1 MHIIEAQQGYTA
13 EETSGWICSW
23 ITQDRCKT
31 SGHRSTSL
39 IPKRAACLSKH
50 TLLIKSSMSWR
61 KRLITVDT
69 ITSRNTLNSQLD
81 KSLELAAVTPL
92 PECSLP
98 RPAFQPFADT
108 HSHFILWLSTSQNAR
123 AELLGEKGQ
132 IPPLGVLHAEADPAP
147 LCAPAALPKAHGREQ
162 DRFGTSRFSILSLG
176 LYWTQNSHW
185 KPSQNHWLLP
195 RFYSMASLNCS
206 KPQVQKDFDTNL

>member
-1 MHIIEAQQGYTA
+1 MNLLLNHPRQMQNKW
-13 EETSGWICSW
+13 SQKHKPHS
-23 ITQDRCKT
+23 KK
-31 SGHRSTSL
+31 S
-39 IPKRAACLSKH
+39 CLSLKTH
-50 TLLIKSSMSWR
+50 
-61 KRLITVDT
+61 ITDKIQHELKKEVNNSRHNN
-69 ITSRNTLNSQLD
+69 TSRNTLNSQLD

-176 LYWTQNSHW
+176 LY
-185 KPSQNHWLLP
+185 
-195 RFYSMASLNCS
+195 
-206 KPQVQKDFDTNL
+206 